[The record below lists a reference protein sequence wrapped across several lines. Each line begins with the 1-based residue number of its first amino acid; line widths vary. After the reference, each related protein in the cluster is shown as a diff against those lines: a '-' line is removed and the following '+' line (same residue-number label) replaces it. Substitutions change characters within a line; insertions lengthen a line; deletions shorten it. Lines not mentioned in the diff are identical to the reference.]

1 MLKCPVC
8 ETNNPLPVKDDACQQ
23 CRTDLAPL
31 VRINQIQATTVVRRE
46 RRRAWIIGAI
56 GLAAVFAVSV
66 AMLFINH
73 DQKLRSQMVILETK
87 LNGYEGQKDI
97 YRSLMRHSAD
107 ISELKSQMMILSL
120 EVQDINN
127 YVELEVQNIN
137 NYVKQKEAHEQIE
150 VYKDTIVVK
159 ERDFIESVVGNRGYI
174 YRRNFKDK

>member
-1 MLKCPVC
+1 MMLKCPVC

-97 YRSLMRHSAD
+97 YRNLMWHSAD

-120 EVQDINN
+120 EVQD
-127 YVELEVQNIN
+127 IN

>member
-127 YVELEVQNIN
+127 YV
-137 NYVKQKEAHEQIE
+137 KQKEAHEQIE

-174 YRRNFKDK
+174 YRRNSKDK

>member
-97 YRSLMRHSAD
+97 YRNLMWHSAD

-120 EVQDINN
+120 EVQD
-127 YVELEVQNIN
+127 IN

>member
-1 MLKCPVC
+1 MMLKCPVC

-127 YVELEVQNIN
+127 YV
-137 NYVKQKEAHEQIE
+137 KQKEAHEQIE

-174 YRRNFKDK
+174 YRRNSKDK